1 MIFSSK
7 QPKINNIKKK
17 LSHWLPICHIQ
28 NHLIMASAAR
38 ATKLKNKTF
47 SCKICNVV
55 SVKEKLRKKVLSLKR
70 RNLFAV

>member
-7 QPKINNIKKK
+7 QPKMNDIEKK
-17 LSHWLPICHIQ
+17 LSQWLPICHIQ